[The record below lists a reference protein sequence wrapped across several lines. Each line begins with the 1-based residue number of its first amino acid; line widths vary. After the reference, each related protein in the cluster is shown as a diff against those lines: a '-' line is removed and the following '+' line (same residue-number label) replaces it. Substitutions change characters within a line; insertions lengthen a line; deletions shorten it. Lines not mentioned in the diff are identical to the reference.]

1 MPDPFGVYLPFPLS
15 TLAYHIKNAK
25 IRGGT
30 QMKKTISAISVLL
43 FLIYA
48 FVPLFSVIAWI
59 AGYSF
64 TLYSYTISAIVNV
77 IFSIIACIIVFT
89 YQGSATGHVGRIF
102 TVKEVI
108 PFSGKV
114 LKKLSM
120 QYPSANITVR
130 NFPITTEELR
140 KKSKIKDGG
149 NIYIFAT
156 TLYPDKKIFIICEK
170 IINA

>member
-1 MPDPFGVYLPFPLS
+1 
-15 TLAYHIKNAK
+15 
-25 IRGGT
+25 
-30 QMKKTISAISVLL
+30 MKAGAFKSVAIS
-43 FLIYA
+43 
-48 FVPLFSVIAWI
+48 
-59 AGYSF
+59 
-64 TLYSYTISAIVNV
+64 
-77 IFSIIACIIVFT
+77 FSISKIHKNSHLYTSNKLITDFP
-89 YQGSATGHVGRIF
+89 GRIF

-114 LKKLSM
+114 LKKLSV

-130 NFPITTEELR
+130 NFPMTTDELR

-149 NIYIFAT
+149 NVYIFVT